1 MSHGDRDVDLLCGL
15 LFGEEDLQKGAAIL
29 VEIVSKEG
37 SAAESFL
44 LSIINNEAM
53 RPDRDSRWVARLALC
68 AIELAKQKAAV
79 SLN

>member
-15 LFGEEDLQKGAAIL
+15 LINEVDLRKGADLL

-44 LSIINNEAM
+44 LSIITNEGT
-53 RPDRDSRWVARLALC
+53 RPDSDSRWVARLALC
-68 AIELAKQKAAV
+68 ALELAKQKASV